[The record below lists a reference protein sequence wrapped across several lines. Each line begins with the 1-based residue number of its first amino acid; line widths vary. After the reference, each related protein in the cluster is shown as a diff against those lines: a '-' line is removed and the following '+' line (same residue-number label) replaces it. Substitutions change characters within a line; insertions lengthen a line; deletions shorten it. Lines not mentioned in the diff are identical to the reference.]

1 MDFFPE
7 ILLISFIA
15 GIVSIDTA
23 SAWQVMISQPVVS
36 CPIIGLIFGDPEI
49 GLFMGILLELPWLIN
64 IPLGGFHG
72 SEGNL
77 GAIVA
82 TALSIYLKSLEVN
95 TENIIVIIAILY
107 SLIISRA
114 GGYLV
119 EKVRRANLALI
130 YSADRAAGKGD
141 VSRITWLNSAGT
153 IYSFLMGFFLVGI
166 GFSVGIIILKPIAAF
181 IHPDFRAAFGLA
193 KYGLLGLGVG
203 AVATIFINRE
213 TKWYA
218 LVPFLVG
225 VVIFIFISI

>member
-15 GIVSIDTA
+15 GIVSVDTA

-49 GLFMGILLELPWLIN
+49 GLLMGILLELPWLIN
-64 IPLGGFHG
+64 IPLGGVHG

-82 TALSIYLKSLEVN
+82 TTLSIYLKSHEVN
-95 TENIIVIIAILY
+95 TENIIVIIAIMY
-107 SLIISRA
+107 SLVISRVGA
-114 GGYLV
+114 YLV
-119 EKVRRANLALI
+119 ENVRRANLALI
-130 YSADRAAGKGD
+130 HLADRAAGQGD
-141 VSRITWLNSAGT
+141 VSRITWLNSAGVT
-153 IYSFLMGFFLVGI
+153 YSFLMGFFLVGI
-166 GFSVGIIILKPIAAF
+166 GFSVGIVVLKPLAAF
-181 IHPDFRAAFGLA
+181 IHPEFNVAFGLA

-213 TKWYA
+213 TRWYA
-218 LVPFLVG
+218 IIPFLAS